1 VATSY
6 RKVLWILV
14 FALLLAITEYGLA
27 FQQSG
32 HPHRS
37 LVEEEFGGE
46 PDLVSP
52 ERPAH
57 GRGGIEPSGT
67 WNSRP

>member
-1 VATSY
+1 VTKSY

-32 HPHRS
+32 RPHRS
-37 LVEEEFGGE
+37 LVEDEFWAG
-46 PDLVSP
+46 PDHAKRQSP
-52 ERPAH
+52 TN
-57 GRGGIEPSGT
+57 GRDTDKSAGPME
-67 WNSRP
+67 

>member
-1 VATSY
+1 VTKSY

-32 HPHRS
+32 RPHRS
-37 LVEEEFGGE
+37 LVEDEFRAG
-46 PDLVSP
+46 PDGARPPNGRDADKSP
-52 ERPAH
+52 APME
-57 GRGGIEPSGT
+57 
-67 WNSRP
+67 